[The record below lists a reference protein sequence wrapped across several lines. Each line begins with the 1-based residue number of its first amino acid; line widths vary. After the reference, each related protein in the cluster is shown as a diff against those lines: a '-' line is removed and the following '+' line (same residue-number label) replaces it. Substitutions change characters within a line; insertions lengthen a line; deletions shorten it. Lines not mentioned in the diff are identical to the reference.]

1 MKFLK
6 TNIEGCFVIEPN
18 LMEDNRGGFFRS
30 FCKEEFHE
38 HVGAV
43 DFAQMNHSI
52 NLKKGTFRG
61 LHYQQPPYAEEKL
74 IRCVK
79 GKLIDF
85 FLDIREGSPTFLK
98 YGKIELSTANRKM
111 IYICKGI
118 AHGFITLENN
128 TELLYHHT
136 EKYNKEADRGI
147 RYNDPKV
154 MLKLPIEISVVSD
167 KDLNYPLLTE
177 EFKGIVI

>member
-18 LMEDNRGGFFRS
+18 LIEDDRGGFFRS
-30 FCKEEFHE
+30 FCKEEFSG
-38 HVGAV
+38 HVGEV
-43 DFAQMNHSI
+43 DFVQMNHSI
-52 NLKKGTFRG
+52 NLNKGTFRG

-79 GKLIDF
+79 GKVIDF
-85 FLDIREGSPTFLK
+85 FLDLREGSPTFLE
-98 YGKIELSTANRKM
+98 YSEIELSAENRKM

-147 RYNDPKV
+147 HYNDPKV
-154 MLKLPIEISVVSD
+154 ILKLPIDVEVISE
-167 KDLNYPLLTE
+167 KDQKYSLLADD
-177 EFKGIVI
+177 FKGIEV